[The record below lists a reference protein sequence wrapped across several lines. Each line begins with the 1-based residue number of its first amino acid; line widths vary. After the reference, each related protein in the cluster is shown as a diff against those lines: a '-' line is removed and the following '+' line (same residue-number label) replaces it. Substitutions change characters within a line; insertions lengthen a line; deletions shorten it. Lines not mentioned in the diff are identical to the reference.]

1 MTEQDQRAGGSPAD
15 LWLEAPL
22 HIVAASNYLR
32 FGAGRRGTMD
42 SDPDLLPVSL
52 SLTGAAGACLYTLD
66 GLHLVKAEAGP
77 RQVVWSGIALP
88 EGIQIGWVWDFFRV
102 LSHVILRHRTFRRA
116 FEEGGASTGLAAA
129 LSGLRRGD
137 SLWLRV
143 DAAGGFAQQHALTE
157 PFLAG
162 WKSHPAG

>member
-1 MTEQDQRAGGSPAD
+1 MTEQDQHAGGSQAD

-66 GLHLVKAEAGP
+66 GLHLVKSESGP
-77 RQVVWSGIALP
+77 RQIVWSGIALQ

-102 LSHVILRHRTFRRA
+102 LSHVILRRRD
-116 FEEGGASTGLAAA
+116 FEAGGVSRGLVAA
-129 LSGLRRGD
+129 LGGSQRGD

-162 WKSHPAG
+162 WASHPAG